1 MFCDDDDF
9 MMKIRLTMVIMAS
22 HIECT
27 CSPLVAQEVLF
38 YTTDHRSIVIIE
50 IIVINVAISIAIIV
64 NVGMVVVTTIL
75 FYNNIFQDFSSSG
88 FTNWAFMTTH
98 SWGESPI
105 GKWQVSIVIEI
116 AIAVAIVIIIVIII
130 FVIVVTIV
138 VVIIVVTIVVVII
151 VTIPSLRST
160 TTHTATGVRR
170 PNSSAGLW
178 SSMAPSQTPTQ
189 RGPRIALGKKNNSN
203 ECVSDDDADIKFT
216 ESNLQWWW
224 LLQ

>member
-64 NVGMVVVTTIL
+64 NIGMVVVTTIL

-116 AIAVAIVIIIVIII
+116 AIVVAIVIII
-130 FVIVVTIV
+130 
-138 VVIIVVTIVVVII
+138 VIIVVTIVVVII

>member
-64 NVGMVVVTTIL
+64 NIGMVVVTTIL

-116 AIAVAIVIIIVIII
+116 AIVVAIVIII

-138 VVIIVVTIVVVII
+138 VVIIA
-151 VTIPSLRST
+151 TIPSLRST